1 MSPRLFT
8 FLTALSCKVV
18 GFVLA
23 SAALPAGT
31 LTTAGDGFL
40 LDGKPFKLWGVRTAS
55 ASQSPAATQHLIA
68 QLDDYA
74 RHGLNAVTV
83 FYQGSSGGY
92 SNPFSGDGLALDP
105 AHQARMVEIITACDR
120 RGMVVVV
127 GLFYQRAEYFRTP
140 IAWENAVRTVT
151 RLLRPHRNVILNLA
165 NEQNSSLYRD
175 SNSVF
180 DLGDPARLIALCDL
194 VHAEDRTRLVGA
206 GGYDHAKNMTL
217 GRSRSVDVLLFDTNG
232 PEDSGALFD
241 RFVAAGVTG
250 KPIVNVE
257 QFGAYS
263 AKADFPQRA
272 GVFTTANR
280 ALFLREID
288 AARTRPGLHTFFFDV
303 RWLQGTGHGQTE
315 NRYDLGG
322 DGTEDSPGWRWYAE
336 AVRAAAPLVLT
347 P

>member
-1 MSPRLFT
+1 MITP
-8 FLTALSCKVV
+8 LS
-18 GFVLA
+18 VLVRKMIWAPLAFA
-23 SAALPAGT
+23 SLAAAT
-31 LTTAGDGFL
+31 LTTQGDRFL
-40 LDGKPFKLWGVRTAS
+40 LDGRPFKMWGVRTAS
-55 ASQSPAATQHLIA
+55 ASQSAAATQHLIA
-68 QLDDYA
+68 QLDEYR

-83 FYQGSSGGY
+83 FYQGSSGGF
-92 SNPFSGDGLALDP
+92 SNPFSGDGTTIDP
-105 AHQARMVEIITACDR
+105 AHHARMVEIIEACDR
-120 RGMVVVV
+120 RNMIVVV
-127 GLFYQRAEYFRTP
+127 GLFYQRSEFFRTP
-140 IAWENAVRTVT
+140 AAWEAAVRTAT
-151 RLLRPHRNVILNLA
+151 RLLRPHRNVIINLA

-175 SNSVF
+175 SNPIF

-206 GGYDHAKNMTL
+206 GGYDHAKNITL
-217 GRSRSVDVLLFDTNG
+217 GRAPGVDVLLFDTNG

-263 AKADFPQRA
+263 AKADFPRRA
-272 GVFTTANR
+272 GVFTAANR
-280 ALFLREID
+280 ALFLREVE

-336 AVRAAAPLVLT
+336 AVRTASELR
-347 P
+347 